1 MDFNTLKTRSENI
14 KNEMVKRAESLLKE
28 AGEAKDKAEEKL
40 KAMTEQGRQVL
51 LNLAED
57 KPMPL
62 IDLAAQQK
70 RIEGGVKKSFERVL
84 AHGHYIMG
92 PEVAEL
98 EKQLSEYV
106 GVKNTISCSSGTDA
120 LSLVL
125 MAMGIGP
132 GDAVFTTAF
141 TFFATAETI
150 ALCGATPVFVD
161 VDPVTFNMDLGKLE
175 EVIKATQKTTKLKLK
190 AIMTVSLFGLVM
202 DYSAVRAIADKYG
215 MKVIEDAAQSFGA
228 SHNGKKSGTF
238 GDAGCTSFFP
248 AKPLGCYGDGGMVV
262 TDDDELAAIMRSIRV
277 HGQGTDK
284 YDNVRIGLNAR
295 IDTVQAGILLEKLKI
310 FDDEMEKRQQVAAI
324 YAEHLNEY
332 VDVPQIPEGYVSAYA
347 QYTIKLRNGERE
359 SLAGFLKASG
369 IPTAVYYRAP
379 LPMLGAFKYLG
390 LKAEDF
396 PVAMDLSRSVISIPM
411 HPYLDDR
418 DFARIFKAFEAFYKG

>member
-1 MDFNTLKTRSENI
+1 MDLNTIKTRTENI
-14 KNEMVKRAESLLKE
+14 KNEMMKRAEGLLKE
-28 AGEAKDKAEEKL
+28 AGEARDKAEDAL
-40 KAMTEQGRQVL
+40 KAITEQGRQVL

-57 KPMPL
+57 KPMAL

-70 RIEGGVKKSFERVL
+70 RIEGGVKKSFDRIM

-120 LSLVL
+120 LSLAL
-125 MAMGIGP
+125 MAMGVKA
-132 GDAVFTTAF
+132 GDAVFTSAF

-150 ALCGATPVFVD
+150 ALVGATPIFVD
-161 VDPVTFNMDLGKLE
+161 VDPVTFNMDIDKLE
-175 EVIKATQKTTKLKLK
+175 EAVKETKKNTKLNLK
-190 AIMTVSLFGLVM
+190 AIVTVSLFGLVM
-202 DYSAVRAIADKYG
+202 DYDAVRKVADKYG

-228 SHNGKKSGTF
+228 SHNGRKSGTF
-238 GDAGCTSFFP
+238 GDVGCTSFFP
-248 AKPLGCYGDGGMVV
+248 AKPLGCYGDGGAVF
-262 TDDDELAAIMRSIRV
+262 TDDDELAAVMRSLRV

-310 FDDEMEKRQQVAAI
+310 FDDEMERRQQVAAI
-324 YAEHLNEY
+324 YAEGLKEY
-332 VDVPQIPEGYVSAYA
+332 VDVPQIPEGYVSAFA

-359 SLAGFLKASG
+359 RLTGFLKASG

-379 LPMLGAFKYLG
+379 LPLLGAFKYLG
-390 LKAEDF
+390 LKAEDY
-396 PVAMDLSRSVISIPM
+396 PVSVALSQSVLSIPM
-411 HPYLDDR
+411 HPYLDDK
-418 DFARIFKAFEAFYKG
+418 DFARIFKAFESFYKG